1 MLGDR
6 HFALGQIKGN
16 IAAED
21 VTSFPGKA
29 VLE

>member
-6 HFALGQIKGN
+6 QFALGQIKGN
-16 IAAED
+16 ITPED